1 MSDSPDAELAALQK
15 QIEAAGMDYV
25 PEMFSLPK
33 RRNRG
38 NKYHVTLTALG
49 WII

>member
-1 MSDSPDAELAALQK
+1 MSDSPDAELAELQK
-15 QIEAAGMDYV
+15 QIEAAGIDYV

-38 NKYHVTLTALG
+38 NKYHLS
-49 WII
+49 I